1 MANKY
6 KSLGQ
11 QLREHR
17 ERLGLEQS
25 DVANA
30 AGLGTNMIR
39 LIETGATETPRTNT
53 VGRIAK
59 ALGCIVVIY
68 SAERIVVES
77 LPQ

>member
-6 KSLGQ
+6 KPLGQ

-17 ERLGLEQS
+17 VSLNLSQEAVAAKAGMGER
-25 DVANA
+25 
-30 AGLGTNMIR
+30 MIR
-39 LIETGATETPRTNT
+39 LIESGATETPRTNT

-68 SAERIVVES
+68 SAERIVVEA